1 MQCVEPNIE
10 KVKSMELPLQQEFMS
25 ESHLA
30 LAEQPTI
37 QLIQKNRKKS
47 HAIILAHPKTN
58 EDTTD
63 MVFKQK
69 EQQDFEERGGRFFPT
84 TADEEKLNTDTNE
97 NCIDQVRC
105 C

>member
-1 MQCVEPNIE
+1 
-10 KVKSMELPLQQEFMS
+10 MELPLQQEFLS
-25 ESHLA
+25 ESHLT

-37 QLIQKNRKKS
+37 QLNQKNRKKS

-69 EQQDFEERGGRFFPT
+69 EQQDFDERGGRFFPT

-97 NCIDQVRC
+97 N
-105 C
+105 

>member
-1 MQCVEPNIE
+1 
-10 KVKSMELPLQQEFMS
+10 MELPLQQEFLS
-25 ESHLA
+25 ESHLT

-37 QLIQKNRKKS
+37 QLNQKNRKES

-69 EQQDFEERGGRFFPT
+69 EQQDFDERGGRFFPT